1 MINIGVL
8 VRRFRNTF
16 VSILLAMTG
25 IYDFYA
31 NQVVFL
37 TGGTGG
43 LGGCLLYKL
52 RFVLEVKKLYV
63 LIRGPLSK
71 ALERWRHTLP
81 IHFHEIQD
89 RINSG
94 QIILVPG
101 DMTESNLG
109 IDKKVLEELERS
121 VTLIIHAAA
130 NISFR
135 APLAKVVRDNCLPAL
150 RLAEMSTKFTKLE
163 NFTQVSTAF
172 ANSFLPDGPIEE
184 KVYYLA
190 NPDTAEAELDE
201 IQHTGTTR
209 YLQSFPWAYAYS
221 KHLMERLMVARYP
234 SLPLLLLRPSSIGPA
249 IAQPYEM
256 YGPKGSCPVST
267 LYSRLMRPTGGQSVW
282 HTSAEYPDANN
293 ILDEIPV
300 DLVANILMQHVYAG
314 TRGVVHASS
323 SSYIPK
329 TLKWFLEQPYKHVP
343 VKWAEKMATL
353 IFDQAHEIQESREA
367 QFYRIG
373 SRAWDFR
380 TAASQHLEKLEGP
393 LAFGIDGHDIDSFA
407 KCRVGLL
414 FKEVVG
420 EDLHGY
426 EKILAKL

>member
-1 MINIGVL
+1 MAEIHE
-8 VRRFRNTF
+8 
-16 VSILLAMTG
+16 
-25 IYDFYA
+25 FYT
-31 NQVVFL
+31 NQVVLL

-52 RFVLEVKKLYV
+52 QFVLEVQKLYL

-81 IHFHEIQD
+81 NNFHEIQD
-89 RINSG
+89 RIKSG
-94 QIILVPG
+94 QIVLVPG
-101 DMTESNLG
+101 DMTESNFG
-109 IDKKVLEELERS
+109 IEKRVLEEIERS

-135 APLAKVVRDNCLPAL
+135 APLAKVVVDNCLPAL
-150 RLAEMSTKFTKLE
+150 RLAEMSMKFTKLE
-163 NFTQVSTAF
+163 KFTQVSTAF

-184 KVYYLA
+184 KVHYLA

-221 KHLMERLMVARYP
+221 KQLMERLMVARYP

-256 YGPKGSCPVST
+256 YGPQGSCPVST

-282 HTSAEYPDANN
+282 HTSAKYPGANN
-293 ILDEIPV
+293 ILDEILV
-300 DLVANILMQHVYAG
+300 DLVANILLQHVYIG

-323 SSYIPK
+323 SRYIPK

-343 VKWAEKMATL
+343 VEWAKKMPTL
-353 IFDQAHEIQESREA
+353 IFGQDREIEESKEA

-380 TAASQHLEKLEGP
+380 TTASEHLEKLEGP
-393 LAFGIDGHDIDSFA
+393 LAFGIDGHNIDCFA
-407 KCRVGLL
+407 KRRVRLL
-414 FKEVVG
+414 FKQVVE
-420 EDLHGY
+420 EDLQGHDRV
-426 EKILAKL
+426 LAKL

>member
-1 MINIGVL
+1 MINTKYS
-8 VRRFRNTF
+8 VRHFRNTF
-16 VSILLAMTG
+16 VYIVLTMAG
-25 IYDFYA
+25 IYEFYK

-52 RFVLEVKKLYV
+52 RFVLEVKKLYLV
-63 LIRGPLSK
+63 IRGRPSQ
-71 ALERWRHTLP
+71 ALGRWRHTLP
-81 IHFHEIQD
+81 NHFHEIQD

-101 DMTESNLG
+101 DMTESNFG
-109 IDKKVLEELERS
+109 IDKKVLEEIERS

-135 APLAKVVRDNCLPAL
+135 APLAKVIRENCLPAL

-163 NFTQVSTAF
+163 NYTQVSTAF
-172 ANSFLPDGPIEE
+172 ANSFLPDGSIEE

-190 NPDTAEAELDE
+190 NPDTAEAELNE

-221 KHLMERLMVARYP
+221 KQLMERLLVARYP

-256 YGPKGSCPVST
+256 YGPQGSCPVST

-300 DLVANILMQHVYAG
+300 DLVANILLQHVYVG

-343 VKWAEKMATL
+343 VKWAAKMATL
-353 IFDQAHEIQESREA
+353 VFGQDHEIEESKEA

-380 TAASQHLEKLEGP
+380 TTASQRLEKLEGP
-393 LAFGIDGHDIDSFA
+393 LAFGIDGHNIDCFA
-407 KCRVGLL
+407 KRRVKLL

-420 EDLHGY
+420 EDIQGH
-426 EKILAKL
+426 ERVLAKL